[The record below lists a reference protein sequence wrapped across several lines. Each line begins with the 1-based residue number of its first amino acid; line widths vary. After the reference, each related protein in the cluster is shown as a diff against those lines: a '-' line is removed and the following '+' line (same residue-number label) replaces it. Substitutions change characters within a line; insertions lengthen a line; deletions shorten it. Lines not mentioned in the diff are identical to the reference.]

1 MGGFHQKS
9 CNFVTANITI
19 MNNIGILFD
28 LDGVLVDSEGEYTKF
43 WGGMGERYGLVPT
56 FAADIKGTT
65 IGEILLNF
73 PEADREWI
81 LGELHAF
88 EADMQYP
95 VYPGVMEFL
104 RELKESGVPS
114 AIVTSSD
121 NVKMDRLFVRRP
133 ELRGM
138 IDALVTGSMV
148 TRSKPDP
155 EGYLKGAELIGVPIE
170 RCYVFE
176 DSMQGLQ
183 AGRSSGAKVIG
194 IATTNPR
201 SKVETIADLTLDSM
215 DGISLARISAVR

>member
-1 MGGFHQKS
+1 
-9 CNFVTANITI
+9 
-19 MNNIGILFD
+19 MNTNKGMLFD
-28 LDGVLVDSEGEYTKF
+28 LDGVLVDSEGEYSIF
-43 WGGMGERYGLVPT
+43 WGGMGERYGLAPT

-73 PEADREWI
+73 PEGDRMQI
-81 LGELHAF
+81 LDALHKF
-88 EADMQYP
+88 ESEMKYP

-104 RELKESGVPS
+104 TELRQAGIPS

-121 NVKMDRLFVRRP
+121 NVKMELLFARQP

-138 IDALVTGSMV
+138 VDFIVTGSMV
-148 TRSKPDP
+148 THSKPNP
-155 EGYLKGAELIGVPIE
+155 EGYLKGADLIGVPIE
-170 RCYVFE
+170 DCYVFE

-201 SKVETIADLTLDSM
+201 AKVEPLADLTVDSM
-215 DGISLARISAVR
+215 AGMSLAKLPL